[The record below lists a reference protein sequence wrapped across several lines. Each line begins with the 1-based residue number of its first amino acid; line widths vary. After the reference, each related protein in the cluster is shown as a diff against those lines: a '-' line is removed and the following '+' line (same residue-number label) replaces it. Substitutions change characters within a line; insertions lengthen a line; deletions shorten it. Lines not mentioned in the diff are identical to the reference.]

1 MYNNKHNSYIKIIIN
16 KYIMKKL
23 LLSLFLLLSTL
34 SYGQTVIQYDY
45 METWSTGYATSGWFT
60 PAPTATWATNI
71 SVSATQSAVIYGAGN
86 GTSGVEQD
94 WYVLPNITG
103 LNTSHPYQL
112 KFRLASRTFT
122 APTASTRGVD
132 AADLVEVQVSR
143 NGGAYI
149 SELRIAGNSNAT
161 WSYTATGVISHN
173 ANGSYTNS
181 LAPTGDIYQAP
192 AGSTTTGPSTVTL
205 NLPSGISQ
213 IAIDIFC
220 RVNSAG
226 EEWWIDNIELI
237 EIFPLPVELISFEGV
252 NLEEGNMLIWKTASE
267 INSDYYLVE
276 HSTTGEFDENSVIG
290 NKTAAGNSNQVIEYS
305 FLDNNF
311 RETINYY
318 RITQVDFNGEYKIY
332 GPISIDN
339 RTTKKVVIKYVNLLG
354 QVVDKD
360 YRGFFFEVYSDGT
373 NKKIYR

>member
-34 SYGQTVIQYDY
+34 SYGQTVIQYDN
-45 METWSTGYATSGWFT
+45 METWSTGYATSGWFI
-60 PAPTATWATNI
+60 PAATATWATNT
-71 SVSATQSAVIYGAGN
+71 SVSPTQSAVIYGLGN

-112 KFRLASRTFT
+112 KFNLASRTFT
-122 APTASTRGVD
+122 APTAATRGVD

-143 NGGAYI
+143 NGGTYI

-360 YRGFFFEVYSDGT
+360 YQGFLFEVYSDGT